1 MPSIKS
7 AKVRAVVTRSAPYPA
22 SKPTN
27 NTANREN
34 ALPLDS
40 ASPAATPLPA
50 SKDKP
55 AAKKTAA
62 KKTSAPKKDTATRV
76 RLDLPDSYLDIEL
89 EEAAAVIRRKLN
101 ALLDKKVYIPGSN
114 TVFNKTNLSKELCKI
129 AEDHPTIESSAG
141 TRSKGPSAHAITIF
155 LKKSGNMSGGDSQ
168 TFYYGTMLLE
178 KLRIWNG
185 EKKSKAREE
194 AEDR

>member
-1 MPSIKS
+1 VIVKLHRTLVNMPSIKS

-89 EEAAAVIRRKLN
+89 EEAVGFQGDIEVPCYDNARLTRAVPSTTNMLR
-101 ALLDKKVYIPGSN
+101 LL
-114 TVFNKTNLSKELCKI
+114 
-129 AEDHPTIESSAG
+129 
-141 TRSKGPSAHAITIF
+141 
-155 LKKSGNMSGGDSQ
+155 
-168 TFYYGTMLLE
+168 
-178 KLRIWNG
+178 
-185 EKKSKAREE
+185 
-194 AEDR
+194 